1 MTKTTF
7 VTEKWGAAN
16 NKYLKHVKA
25 ALELDN
31 EYRQEGFK
39 VHAEYINAIGI
50 LMRYQ
55 TENEKHVTGSWRKG
69 FSCYKEEKNRVLM
82 FWGSDN

>member
-1 MTKTTF
+1 M
-7 VTEKWGAAN
+7 
-16 NKYLKHVKA
+16 LLQQIPKHVKA

-50 LMRYQ
+50 LMRYL
-55 TENEKHVTGSWRKG
+55 TENEKHVTGSWKKIVLVIKRKRTV
-69 FSCYKEEKNRVLM
+69 F
-82 FWGSDN
+82 